1 MWMQIKTQQLK
12 QHVFLKLNKMKKIKL
27 VISIF
32 CICLFSFT
40 TNAQDKK
47 PNIVV
52 IMADDIGM
60 GDIAYYSEQR
70 TGKKAVVPTPNID
83 KIAKESMRFSDAH
96 SPAPLCAPTRFSMIT
111 GNYSYRNKKSYG
123 VWTPDAD
130 AQIDSNN
137 FTSVARIAK
146 KGGYT
151 TAFFG
156 KWGLGGSWVKKR
168 GTKVDFTKENAGAL
182 TYGFDY
188 ALELPEGIQ
197 NKPYAFYENQ
207 KWMKLKPNS
216 VLIDLD
222 ANQTG
227 YAFSKK
233 HKTRG
238 GIGDSN
244 WNPADVGYILAD
256 KAVQYIEKQ
265 KKEAPFYMYY
275 CSQAVHI
282 PHTPPNTFNDE
293 KIKGS
298 TPDFHG
304 DMIKELDLQIGMI
317 LEALKKTGAYKN
329 TLFIFTSDN
338 GGLATTKKMKKAGH
352 DASNGMN
359 GRKGSIFEGG
369 HRVPFF
375 AIWPE
380 KIKSN
385 TDSKEPIIAHD
396 IVATIA
402 ALTNQELDKTKVFDS
417 ANLLPYFLGKSTK
430 KAHQYLMHQSKAGP
444 TFAIRDGEF
453 KLIMK
458 GGNKKTGDII
468 GIKPTHL
475 FNLSTNLN
483 EEESKNLLYD
493 SKYKNRIETLFAKF
507 KELRNSKVATVAY

>member
-1 MWMQIKTQQLK
+1 MDYKY
-12 QHVFLKLNKMKKIKL
+12 LKLICFL
-27 VISIF
+27 GISITS
-32 CICLFSFT
+32 LLTS
-40 TNAQDKK
+40 AQNKK
-47 PNIVV
+47 PNVVV

-60 GDIAYYSEQR
+60 GDIAYYSEKR
-70 TGKKAVVPTPNID
+70 TGKKSAVPTPNID
-83 KIAKESMRFSDAH
+83 KIARESMRFSDAH
-96 SPAPLCAPTRFSMIT
+96 SPAPLCAPTRFSMLT
-111 GNYSYRNKKSYG
+111 GNYTYRNKKSYG

-137 FTSVARIAK
+137 FTTVARIAK

-168 GTKVDFTKENAGAL
+168 GVKVDFSKENGGAL

-188 ALELPEGIQ
+188 ALELPEGVQ

-207 KWMKLKPNS
+207 EWMKLKPNS
-216 VLIDLD
+216 ILKDLD
-222 ANQTG
+222 AIQTQ
-227 YAFSKK
+227 YAYAKK
-233 HKTRG
+233 HKKRG

-244 WNPADVGYILAD
+244 WNPADVGFILAD
-256 KAVQYIEKQ
+256 KAVQYIERQ

-282 PHTPPNTFNDE
+282 PHTPPNTFNGE

-298 TPDFHG
+298 TPGFHG
-304 DMIKELDLQIGMI
+304 DMIKELDLQVGMI
-317 LEALKKTGAYKN
+317 VAALKKSGAYEN

-338 GGLATTKKMKKAGH
+338 GGLATTTKMKKAGH
-352 DASNGMN
+352 NASNGMN
-359 GRKGSIFEGG
+359 GKKGSIFEGG

-375 AIWPE
+375 AIWPG
-380 KIKSN
+380 KIKPN
-385 TDSKEPIIAHD
+385 TDVNEPIIAHD
-396 IVATIA
+396 MVATIA
-402 ALTNQELDKTKVFDS
+402 ALSDQDLDTTKVFDS
-417 ANLLPYFLGKSTK
+417 ANLLPYFLNTSTK

-444 TFAIRDGEF
+444 TFAIRDGQF
-453 KLIMK
+453 KLIMQ

-483 EEESKNLLYD
+483 EEESKNLVNDLE
-493 SKYKNRIETLFAKF
+493 YKKRVETMFAKF
-507 KELRNSKVATVAY
+507 KELRKTKAATVAY